1 MVLKELAEHLA
12 LEASAYRDLVGLL
25 QKETRDLVERDYK
38 ALYDTVDA
46 KGQAVGRIEAL
57 GRRRAPLI
65 AQAAGDLSLG
75 VDANLSA
82 IIARIESPMKG
93 ALARLQETILA
104 LIESVTEINSLNTL
118 VVKGSLENI
127 GKTLGFL
134 GGFMPG
140 TTYKRGGTIEGASPK
155 GQRLSEGA

>member
-1 MVLKELAEHLA
+1 MDVRELAEHLA

-38 ALYDTVDA
+38 ALYDTVDS
-46 KGQAVGRIEAL
+46 KQQTVGRIEAL
-57 GRRRAPLI
+57 GRRRTALI
-65 AQAAGDLSLG
+65 AQAAADLTIG
-75 VDANLSA
+75 GEANLSA
-82 IIARIESPMKG
+82 IIGRLTSPVRED
-93 ALARLQETILA
+93 LARLQETILA
-104 LIESVTEINSLNTL
+104 LVESVREINSLNTL
-118 VVKGSLENI
+118 VVEGSLENI

>member
-1 MVLKELAEHLA
+1 MVLNELAEHLA

-38 ALYDTVDA
+38 ALYDTVDY
-46 KGQAVGRIEAL
+46 KGQVVGRIEAL
-57 GRRRAPLI
+57 GKKRAALI
-65 AQAAGDLSLG
+65 AKAAGDLSVG
-75 VDANLSA
+75 GEANLSA
-82 IIARIESPMKG
+82 IIARLESPVRG
-93 ALARLQETILA
+93 ELARLQETILA
-104 LIESVTEINSLNTL
+104 LIESVREINSLNTL

-155 GQRLSEGA
+155 GLRLSEGA

>member
-1 MVLKELAEHLA
+1 MGSRELAEHLG
-12 LEASAYRDLVGLL
+12 LEASAYMDLVGILH
-25 QKETRDLVERDYK
+25 KETRDLVERDYK
-38 ALYDTVDA
+38 ALYDTVDS
-46 KGQAVGRIEAL
+46 KQRAVGRIEEL
-57 GRRRAPLI
+57 GRRRAALLATAARGLQI
-65 AQAAGDLSLG
+65 A

-82 IIARIESPMKG
+82 VIERLSG
-93 ALARLQETILA
+93 SHRDELARLQETILA
-104 LIESVTEINSLNTL
+104 LVESVREINSLNTL

-155 GQRLSEGA
+155 GRRLSEGA

>member
-1 MVLKELAEHLA
+1 MGSRELAEHLA
-12 LEASAYRDLVGLL
+12 LEASAYMDLVGIL

-38 ALYDTVDA
+38 ALYDTVDS
-46 KGQAVGRIEAL
+46 KQRVVGRIEEL
-57 GRRRAPLI
+57 GRRRTALLST
-65 AQAAGDLSLG
+65 AARGFQID

-82 IIARIESPMKG
+82 VIERLNGPH
-93 ALARLQETILA
+93 ADELARLQETILA
-104 LIESVTEINSLNTL
+104 LIESVREINSLNTL

-140 TTYKRGGTIEGASPK
+140 TTYKRGGAIEGASPK
-155 GQRLSEGA
+155 GRRLSEGA